1 VFIDPPQMY
10 ITFSYPP
17 KSNRFNEALVVS
29 SNVLSVEINMANLYI
44 N

>member
-1 VFIDPPQMY
+1 VVIDSPQIY
-10 ITFSYPP
+10 ITFSYPL

-29 SNVLSVEINMANLYI
+29 SNLLSVEINVANFYI